1 MVNVPGLIIEHGFHT
16 IPEVRKLALTGE
28 LLEKWAEADANGIAE
43 GYELMKK
50 EGD

>member
-1 MVNVPGLIIEHGFHT
+1 MGQSFVEYAGQNKI
-16 IPEVRKLALTGE
+16 ALTGE